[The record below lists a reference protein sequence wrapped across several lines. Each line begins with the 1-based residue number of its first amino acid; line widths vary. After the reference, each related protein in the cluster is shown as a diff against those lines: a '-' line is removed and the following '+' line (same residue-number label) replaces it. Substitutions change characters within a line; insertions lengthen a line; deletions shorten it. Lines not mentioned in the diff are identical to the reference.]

1 MSKKLMCL
9 SGLFFICVV
18 VASGCKNKQQTEL
31 IDYINKE
38 IPPIAKLET
47 KVTNEYEA
55 VSGDNFSNDQVMQDA
70 LLNEIIPNSSKLID
84 TAEAVVI
91 VNKQLRDAHEIYIAA
106 INKQHNAFNLIVNA
120 LNTADVE
127 MVNKANILLSE
138 ARKGMRNFLSEINN
152 LKKEYNVVTE

>member
-1 MSKKLMCL
+1 MCL

-127 MVNKANILLSE
+127 MVSKANILLSE

>member
-127 MVNKANILLSE
+127 MVSKANILLSE